1 VHLSWPR
8 SSVRFSLPWFRALL
22 IVGNVVG
29 YALLLLPLLI
39 VVVISFTSGAGVDFP
54 PPGYSLR
61 WFEYIAQRPE
71 FVSGTVNSLVLAVV
85 ATVLALVLGVLA
97 SFGLVRYRFRGKG
110 LVEALFLAPLVVP
123 SLIIGVS
130 LLYFFSSLGFTDAF
144 QRLVLAH
151 LILTVP
157 YTIRSVSA
165 TLYGLDPSYE
175 EASRVM
181 GAGSLRTFRKV
192 VLPMIRPGIVV
203 ACLFAFIVSFD
214 NFNLSIFLIDG
225 NTVTLPVRIFTYL
238 NFQFDPSIAAIST
251 VLLVATIAV
260 LAIAERTIGLTRLRT
275 LSTQ

>member
-1 VHLSWPR
+1 
-8 SSVRFSLPWFRALL
+8 L
-22 IVGNVVG
+22 ILGNVVG
-29 YALLLLPLLI
+29 YAILLLPLVI

-85 ATVLALVLGVLA
+85 ATVLALVLGILA

-110 LVEALFLAPLVVP
+110 VVEALFLAPLVVP

-130 LLYFFSSLGFTDAF
+130 LVYFFSTIGFRDSF

-165 TLYGLDPSYE
+165 TLYGIDPAYE
-175 EASRVM
+175 EVSRVM
-181 GAGSLRTFRKV
+181 GAGAWRTFRSV
-192 VLPMIRPGIVV
+192 VLPLTFPAIVAGSIFTFALSLGDYITVKIVGGSTQMAANVIYDNIGVAGNLPFAAAAAFFPVGVIVV
-203 ACLFAFIVSFD
+203 YLVLVRRTGALD
-214 NFNLSIFLIDG
+214 NL
-225 NTVTLPVRIFTYL
+225 
-238 NFQFDPSIAAIST
+238 
-251 VLLVATIAV
+251 
-260 LAIAERTIGLTRLRT
+260 
-275 LSTQ
+275 

>member
-1 VHLSWPR
+1 
-8 SSVRFSLPWFRALL
+8 LL

-29 YALLLLPLLI
+29 YAILLLPLLI

-71 FVSGTVNSLVLAVV
+71 FVSGTLNSLVLAVV

-110 LVEALFLAPLVVP
+110 VVEALFLAPLVVP

-130 LLYFFSSLGFTDAF
+130 LLYFFSLLGFTDAF

-165 TLYGLDPSYE
+165 TLYGIDPAYE
-175 EASRVM
+175 EVSRVM
-181 GAGSLRTFRKV
+181 GAGRWRTFREV
-192 VLPMIRPGIVV
+192 LLPMLRPGIVV
-203 ACLFAFIVSFD
+203 AALFAFIVSFG
-214 NFNLSIFLIDG
+214 NFNVSIFLIDG
-225 NTVTLPVRIFTYL
+225 RTVTLPVRIFTYL
-238 NFQFDPSIAAIST
+238 GFQFDPSVAAIST
-251 VLLVATIAV
+251 VLLLGTVVV
-260 LAIAERTIGLTRLRT
+260 LVIAERTIGLTRVRAI
-275 LSTQ
+275 SSQ

>member
-1 VHLSWPR
+1 V
-8 SSVRFSLPWFRALL
+8 FSALL
-22 IVGNVVG
+22 ILGNVVG
-29 YALLLLPLLI
+29 YAILLLPLLI

-71 FVSGTVNSLVLAVV
+71 FVSGTLNSLVLAVV
-85 ATVLALVLGVLA
+85 ATVLALVLGILA
-97 SFGLVRYRFRGKG
+97 SFG
-110 LVEALFLAPLVVP
+110 VVP

-130 LLYFFSSLGFTDAF
+130 LLYFFSTLGFTDAF

-165 TLYGLDPSYE
+165 TLIGLDPSYE

-181 GAGSLRTFRKV
+181 GAGSFRTFRKV

-251 VLLVATIAV
+251 VLLVATVAV

>member
-1 VHLSWPR
+1 
-8 SSVRFSLPWFRALL
+8 L
-22 IVGNVVG
+22 ILGNVVG
-29 YALLLLPLLI
+29 YAILLLPLLI

-61 WFEYIAQRPE
+61 WFEYIAERPE
-71 FVSGTVNSLVLAVV
+71 FVSGTLNSLVLAVV

-110 LVEALFLAPLVVP
+110 VVEALFLAPLVVP

-130 LLYFFSSLGFTDAF
+130 LLYFFSLLGFTDAF

-181 GAGSLRTFRKV
+181 GAGNLRTFRKV

-251 VLLVATIAV
+251 VLLVATVAV
-260 LAIAERTIGLTRLRT
+260 LAVAERTIGLTRLRT

>member
-1 VHLSWPR
+1 
-8 SSVRFSLPWFRALL
+8 
-22 IVGNVVG
+22 
-29 YALLLLPLLI
+29 
-39 VVVISFTSGAGVDFP
+39 
-54 PPGYSLR
+54 
-61 WFEYIAQRPE
+61 
-71 FVSGTVNSLVLAVV
+71 
-85 ATVLALVLGVLA
+85 
-97 SFGLVRYRFRGKG
+97 
-110 LVEALFLAPLVVP
+110 
-123 SLIIGVS
+123 
-130 LLYFFSSLGFTDAF
+130 
-144 QRLVLAH
+144 
-151 LILTVP
+151 VP

-181 GAGSLRTFRKV
+181 GAGNLRTFRKV

-251 VLLVATIAV
+251 VLLVATVAV
-260 LAIAERTIGLTRLRT
+260 LAVAERTIGLTRLRT

>member
-1 VHLSWPR
+1 VF
-8 SSVRFSLPWFRALL
+8 RFLL
-22 IVGNVVG
+22 ILGNVVG
-29 YALLLLPLLI
+29 YAMLLLPLLI

-85 ATVLALVLGVLA
+85 ATVLALVLGILA

-110 LVEALFLAPLVVP
+110 VVEALFLAPLVVP

-130 LLYFFSSLGFTDAF
+130 LLYFFSLLGFTDAF

-165 TLYGLDPSYE
+165 TLIGLDPSYE

-181 GAGSLRTFRKV
+181 GAGNLRTFRKV
-192 VLPMIRPGIVV
+192 ILPMIRPGIVV

-251 VLLVATIAV
+251 VLLVATVAV